1 MAAAEPVALEIRD
14 LVVDYAT
21 RHALGPVSFDVAA
34 REVFA
39 LLGPNGGGKTTLFRV
54 LTTALAPTSGRASV
68 RGHDVATAPDR
79 VRRELGVVFQS
90 PSLDAKLS
98 VRENL
103 WHAGHLYGLHG
114 AALKTRIA
122 EVLELVTLG
131 DRSDDYVEHLSGG
144 QRRRVELAKGLLH
157 RPALLLL
164 DEPSTGLDPGARRD
178 LWKQLLTLRDE
189 TGVTIVLTTHILDE
203 AERCDRVGIL
213 DGGNLVALDTP
224 AALKRAI
231 RGEVVS
237 VEGHGQDPLDLRDQI
252 VARFGGEP
260 TLLHHSIRIERPDG
274 AAFVAELMRAFPDE
288 IRAVTVGQPTLEDVF
303 IHVTGRGLWEDGA
316 ENGAPPAG
324 GPVAREAGK

>member
-1 MAAAEPVALEIRD
+1 MSEGSAISIQE
-14 LVVDYAT
+14 LVVDYGT
-21 RHALGPVSFDVAA
+21 RRALGPVSFDVAP

-54 LTTALAPTSGRASV
+54 LTTAFPATGGRAEI
-68 RGHDVATAPDR
+68 RGHDVMRAPDA

-103 WHAGHLYGLHG
+103 WHAGHLYGLSG
-114 AALKTRIA
+114 RALATRID
-122 EVLELVTLG
+122 EVLALVTLS
-131 DRSDDYVEHLSGG
+131 DRGADTVEHLSGG

-178 LWKQLLTLRDE
+178 LWRQLLELRDQ
-189 TGVTIVLTTHILDE
+189 TGVTILLTTHILDE

-213 DGGNLVALDTP
+213 DRGRLVALDSP
-224 AALKRAI
+224 AALKRSI
-231 RGEVVS
+231 RGEVVT
-237 VEGHGQDPLDLRDQI
+237 VEGDEPVTLRERI
-252 VARFGGEP
+252 LARFGGEA
-260 TLLHHSIRIERPDG
+260 TVLHNSIRIERPDG
-274 AAFVAELMRAFPDE
+274 AAFVAELMRAFPDD

-303 IHVTGRGLWEDGA
+303 IHVTGRGLWETEQAAAQEGSA
-316 ENGAPPAG
+316 
-324 GPVAREAGK
+324 

>member
-1 MAAAEPVALEIRD
+1 MSPSSAIAIDE
-14 LVVDYAT
+14 LVVDYGA
-21 RHALGPVSFDVAA
+21 RRALGPVSFTVEP
-34 REVFA
+34 RQVFA

-54 LTTALAPTSGRASV
+54 LTTAILPSAGRASI
-68 RGHDVATAPDR
+68 RGHDVAGAPDL

-103 WHAGHLYGLHG
+103 WHAGHLYGLSG
-114 AALKTRIA
+114 ARLAKRID
-122 EVLELVTLG
+122 EVLAIVTLG
-131 DRSDDYVEHLSGG
+131 DRSADRVEHLSGG

-157 RPALLLL
+157 RPAVLLL

-178 LWKQLLTLRDE
+178 LWKQLLALRDE
-189 TGVTIVLTTHILDE
+189 TGVTMLLTTHILDE

-213 DGGNLVALDTP
+213 DRGKLVALDSP

-237 VEGHGQDPLDLRDQI
+237 VEGHDPDPSALRERI
-252 VARFGGEP
+252 AARFACQP
-260 TLLHHSIRIERPDG
+260 TLLHHAIRIERPDG
-274 AAFVAELMRAFPDE
+274 AAFVAELMRAFPDD

-303 IHVTGRGLWEDGA
+303 IQVTGRALWEDDPNAAAVSAGPARREGA
-316 ENGAPPAG
+316 AA
-324 GPVAREAGK
+324 